1 MQINN
6 PPHTH
11 TQKNNRTL
19 QNYGIISKRCKIHTM
34 KIPGGK
40 ETENRVKDICEVLM
54 VEFSKITERGSSVTS
69 MHLAVLNNREK

>member
-1 MQINN
+1 
-6 PPHTH
+6 
-11 TQKNNRTL
+11 
-19 QNYGIISKRCKIHTM
+19 M

-69 MHLAVLNNREK
+69 MHLAVLKNREK